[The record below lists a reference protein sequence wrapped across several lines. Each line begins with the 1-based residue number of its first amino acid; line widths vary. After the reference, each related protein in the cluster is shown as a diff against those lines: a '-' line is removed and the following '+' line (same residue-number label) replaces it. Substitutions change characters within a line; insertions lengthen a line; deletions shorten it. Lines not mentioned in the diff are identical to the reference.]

1 MTGFEKEELIKAND
15 QFYRAFENLDIKE
28 LEKVWAHE
36 NYVHCIHP
44 GWSPC
49 SGWQKVRDSWVL
61 IFNHT
66 RSIRFTITDIKAHIT
81 GSVGWVVCFENLESR
96 DGDGERWIKSQ
107 VLATNV
113 YEMKEGNW
121 MMIHHHGSPI
131 FQDNPASAEGKFE
144 DIA

>member
-1 MTGFEKEELIKAND
+1 MTGFEKEALIKANN
-15 QFYRAFENLDIKE
+15 QFYLAFEKLDIKE
-28 LEKVWAHE
+28 LEKIWAQE
-36 NYVHCIHP
+36 NYVQCIHP

-66 RSIRFTITDIKAHIT
+66 RSIRFSITDIKAHIQ

-96 DGDGERWIKSQ
+96 DGEKWVKSQ
-107 VLATNV
+107 ILATNV

-121 MMIHHHGSPI
+121 KLVHHHGSPI
-131 FQDNPASAEGKFE
+131 FQDNPVSAEGTFE